1 MVWPGLSPLRPPGD
15 PDLYRRERRRLGTGG
30 VKPLQLGLS
39 LIPVAII
46 VIALIGWVVTLR
58 GNIDA
63 ALESIE
69 ELRGSQ
75 YDDTGMVERVQELAL
90 QAEESMTLVMWMQEE
105 YGPAI
110 ESIRDRELDTE
121 MADKVSDVVTRQA
134 VVENEMRQIMSDHE
148 GFAEVLYE
156 LGESGLIERRQYGSY
171 GK

>member
-1 MVWPGLSPLRPPGD
+1 
-15 PDLYRRERRRLGTGG
+15 

-39 LIPVAII
+39 VIPIAMI
-46 VIALIGWVVTLR
+46 VIGLIGWVVTLR

-69 ELRGSQ
+69 ALEESQ
-75 YDDTGMVERVQELAL
+75 YDDSDLVERVQELAI
-90 QAEESMTLVMWMQEE
+90 QAEESLTKVMWVMEE

-134 VVENEMRQIMSDHE
+134 VVENEMRQIMSDHQ
-148 GFAEVLYE
+148 GFAEVLQE
-156 LGESGLIERRQYGSY
+156 LGESGLIERRQYGDY
-171 GK
+171 

>member
-1 MVWPGLSPLRPPGD
+1 MWSVRPSAD
-15 PDLYRRERRRLGTGG
+15 TNLYGRDRRRLGADN

-46 VIALIGWVVTLR
+46 VIGLIGWVVTLR

-69 ELRGSQ
+69 DLQASQ
-75 YDDTGMVERVQELAL
+75 YDDTDLAERVQQLSL
-90 QAEESMTLVMWMQEE
+90 VSEEGMTKLVWIMEE

-121 MADKVSDVVTRQA
+121 MADKVADIVTRQA
-134 VVENEMRQIMSDHE
+134 VVENEMRQIMSDHA
-148 GFAEVLYE
+148 GFAEVLEE
-156 LGESGLIERRQYGSY
+156 LGESGLIERREYGDY
-171 GK
+171 